1 MTPYPHLLAPL
12 DLGHVVLP
20 NRVIMGSMH
29 LGLEETEGG
38 FERMAAFYA
47 ERARHDVALIV
58 TGGIAPNGPG
68 RAVENG
74 ATMRGAED
82 VADHRVITDAVHE
95 AGGRIAMQVLHF
107 GRYAGHD
114 DLVAPSAIQAPI
126 NKRTP
131 RALTSAEVEQTIDD
145 FARAAELARQAGYDG
160 VEVMGSEGY
169 LINTFLA
176 ACTNQRDDEW
186 GGDPER
192 RRRFATEIVRHT
204 RQRVGDDFI
213 VMFRM
218 SMLDLVPGGSSTDD
232 NLVLAKEIEAAG
244 ASIINSGIGWHES
257 RVPTIATPVP
267 RAAFTEVTA
276 KIKQAIGIPVVASNR
291 INAPDVAER
300 LLADGV
306 SDLVSLARPFLADP
320 EFVTKAA
327 HGRADRINTCIGCN
341 QACIDHTLS
350 RRITS
355 CLVNPLAANETIIE
369 LSPVRTRKHVAIVG
383 AGPAGM
389 ACALATARRGHRVE
403 LLDGAETLGGQFDL
417 ARRIPGKEEFAHT
430 LRYFTT
436 ELAENDVEVTLG
448 RHVSAQEL
456 AAAAYDEIVIATGVR
471 PRVPEVEGVDHPS
484 VVGYLDVLNGADV
497 GDRVAIMGA
506 GGIGFDIAEF
516 ITQDHP
522 SHSLDVEAFSAH
534 WGFDPHGEGDG
545 GLVEP
550 RQARSRREVYL
561 LQRKPSKVG
570 AGLGVTTG
578 WIHRAELAARGV
590 VMIPDVRYV
599 RVDDEGLHVEI
610 SGAPSVLA
618 VDTVVLCTGQESRR
632 DLHDQLT
639 AMGVSSHVIGGAA
652 VAAELDAK
660 RAIKQGVELA
670 ASL

>member
-1 MTPYPHLLAPL
+1 MTSYPHLMATL

-38 FERMAAFYA
+38 FDRMAAFYA
-47 ERARHDVALIV
+47 ERARHDVGLIV
-58 TGGIAPNGPG
+58 TGGIAPNVPG
-68 RAVENG
+68 RAVEHG
-74 ATMRGAED
+74 ATMRRAED
-82 VADHRVITDAVHE
+82 VANHRVITEAVHE
-95 AGGRIAMQVLHF
+95 AGGLIAMQVLHF

-114 DLVAPSAIQAPI
+114 NLVAPSAIQAPI
-126 NKRTP
+126 NNRMP
-131 RALTSAEVEQTIDD
+131 RALTGAEVEQTIND

-160 VEVMGSEGY
+160 VEVMASEGY

-176 ACTNQRDDEW
+176 ARTNQRDDEW
-186 GGDPER
+186 GGDADR
-192 RRRFATEIVRHT
+192 RRRFATEIVRRT

-232 NLVLAKEIEAAG
+232 NLALAKEIEAAG

-276 KIKQAIGIPVVASNR
+276 RIKQAIGIPVVASNR
-291 INAPDVAER
+291 INAPEVAER

-327 HGRADRINTCIGCN
+327 RGRADRINTCIACN

-350 RRITS
+350 GRITS
-355 CLVNPLAANETIIE
+355 CLVNPLAGNETLIE
-369 LSPVRTRKHVAIVG
+369 LSAVRTRKAVAIVG

-389 ACALATARRGHRVE
+389 ACALAAARRGHRVE
-403 LLDGAETLGGQFDL
+403 LLDGAATIGGQFDL

-430 LRYFTT
+430 LRYFAT
-436 ELAENDVEVTLG
+436 ELAENEVEVKLG
-448 RHVSAQEL
+448 QHVSAEDL
-456 AAAAYDEIVIATGVR
+456 AAAGYDEIVIATGVR
-471 PRVPEVEGVDHPS
+471 PRVPELEGVDHPS
-484 VVGYLDVLNGADV
+484 VIGYLDVLNGGPV
-497 GDRVAIMGA
+497 GPRVAIMGA

-522 SHSLDVEAFSAH
+522 SHSLDIEAFSAR
-534 WGFDPHGEGDG
+534 WGFDPHGVGDG

-550 RQARSRREVYL
+550 QLVRSNRDVYL
-561 LQRKPSKVG
+561 LQRRPSKVG
-570 AGLGVTTG
+570 GGLGVTTG

-590 VMIPDVRYV
+590 EMIPDVRYV
-599 RVDDEGLHVEI
+599 RVDDLGLHVEI
-610 SGAPSVLA
+610 SGVPTLLD

-632 DLHDQLT
+632 DLHDQLA
-639 AMGVSSHVIGGAA
+639 AMGVSSHLIGGAA

-660 RAIKQGVELA
+660 RAIRQGVELA
-670 ASL
+670 ARL

>member
-12 DLGHVVLP
+12 DLGHVVLS
-20 NRVIMGSMH
+20 NRVIKGSMH
-29 LGLEETEGG
+29 LGLEEAEGG
-38 FERMAAFYA
+38 FERMAAFYG
-47 ERARHDVALIV
+47 ERASHDVALIV
-58 TGGIAPNGPG
+58 TGGIAPNAPG
-68 RAVENG
+68 RHIGHG
-74 ATMRGAED
+74 AAMTCAED
-82 VADHRVITDAVHE
+82 IANHRVITDAVHE

-107 GRYAGHD
+107 GRYADHD
-114 DLVAPSAIQAPI
+114 GLVAPSAIQAPI
-126 NKRTP
+126 NKRVP
-131 RALTSAEVEQTIDD
+131 RALTATEVKQTIDD

-176 ACTNQRDDEW
+176 ARTNQRDDEW

-192 RRRFATEIVRHT
+192 RRRFATEIVRRT

-218 SMLDLVPGGSSTDD
+218 SMLDLIPGGSSLDD

-257 RVPTIATPVP
+257 RVPTIATSVP
-267 RAAFTEVTA
+267 RAAFTDVTA
-276 KIKQAIGIPVVASNR
+276 KVKQAIGIPVVASNR
-291 INAPDVAER
+291 INTPDVAER
-300 LLADGV
+300 LLTEGV
-306 SDLVSLARPFLADP
+306 CDLVSLARPFLADP

-350 RRITS
+350 GQITS
-355 CLVNPLAANETIIE
+355 CLVNPLAANETVIE
-369 LSPVRTRKHVAIVG
+369 LSAVRTRKHIAVVG

-389 ACALATARRGHRVE
+389 ACALAAARRGHRVE
-403 LLDGAETLGGQFDL
+403 LLDGAATLGGQFDL

-430 LRYFTT
+430 LRYFAT
-436 ELAENDVEVTLG
+436 ELAENEVDVKLG
-448 RHVSAQEL
+448 RHVSAKEL
-456 AAAAYDEIVIATGVR
+456 AVAAYDAIVIATGVR
-471 PRVPEVEGVDHPS
+471 PRVPEVDGIDHAS

-522 SHSLDVEAFSAH
+522 SHSLDIDAFSAH

-550 RQARSRREVYL
+550 RRTRSRRQVHL

-590 VMIPDVRYV
+590 EMVPDVHYV
-599 RVDDEGLHVEI
+599 RIDDLGLHVEI
-610 SGAPSVLA
+610 SGSPSLLA
-618 VDTVVLCTGQESRR
+618 VDTVVVCTGQESRR
-632 DLHDQLT
+632 DLYDQLT
-639 AMGVSSHVIGGAA
+639 AMGVSSHLIGGAA

-660 RAIKQGVELA
+660 RAIRQGVEVA